1 VDLPELAPSEQALLH
16 RFRADESPSDAVVRR
31 VEARLA
37 ARLDAADDPRPLAPV
52 LPFSHFGKAAVI
64 ALALAAAVLLVLGG
78 GARLVHA
85 VRTDK
90 AIEQASDVHARVA
103 PTGEAHSVAPAPAA
117 TAPTPST
124 TAPVVIPLP
133 PAQETVE
140 SVPIDLAAV
149 PGALDA
155 SRRDATPRGKART
168 EPAPTMPAPADA
180 AAEIALLFAAKRE
193 AQPEQRLAKLREH
206 ASKFP
211 NGALGEEIAVLEIQT
226 LCELGR
232 TERAAE
238 KSAGFLR
245 AHPDSAFA
253 AIARRGCAREDGRR

>member
-1 VDLPELAPSEQALLH
+1 MDLPELAPSEQALLH

-124 TAPVVIPLP
+124 TAPVVIPPP
-133 PAQETVE
+133 PAQE
-140 SVPIDLAAV
+140 SVAIDLAAV

-155 SRRDATPRGKART
+155 SRRDATPRGKT
-168 EPAPTMPAPADA
+168 QKEPVTAVPAPADA

-206 ASKFP
+206 ATKFP
-211 NGALGEEIAVLEIQT
+211 NGALGEEFAVLEIQT